1 YVFRD
6 LPTSIND
13 LKTTLK
19 TVDIS
24 QIYLVLNHDRSIYFE
39 GMPKMETF
47 KQCFK
52 ALATKKE
59 TNLANEGVQL
69 CKFLNIQPNMLK
81 FILKVFLDLEFIQV
95 EDGIIKL
102 KDVSTKRDIASS
114 KYYQSRIDR
123 IEVEKLLL
131 YEDFNRLKQWIKDEL
146 VQ

>member
-1 YVFRD
+1 
-6 LPTSIND
+6 
-13 LKTTLK
+13 
-19 TVDIS
+19 
-24 QIYLVLNHDRSIYFE
+24 SIYFE

-52 ALATKKE
+52 ALAAKKE

-69 CKFLNIQPNMLK
+69 SKFLNIQPHILK

-95 EDGIIKL
+95 ENGIIKL
-102 KDVSTKRDIASS
+102 NNVSTKRDIASS

-146 VQ
+146 VE

>member
-1 YVFRD
+1 
-6 LPTSIND
+6 
-13 LKTTLK
+13 
-19 TVDIS
+19 
-24 QIYLVLNHDRSIYFE
+24 
-39 GMPKMETF
+39 
-47 KQCFK
+47 
-52 ALATKKE
+52 
-59 TNLANEGVQL
+59 
-69 CKFLNIQPNMLK
+69 MLK